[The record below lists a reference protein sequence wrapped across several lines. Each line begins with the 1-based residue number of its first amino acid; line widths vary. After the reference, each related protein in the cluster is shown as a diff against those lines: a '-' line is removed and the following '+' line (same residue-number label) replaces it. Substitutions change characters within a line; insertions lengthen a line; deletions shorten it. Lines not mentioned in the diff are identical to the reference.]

1 MGKTLAYLHFIRLL
15 HQTVQKLRRVD
26 VYNETLCIP
35 EESTLQATPNSTVD
49 EQERTV
55 WPVYKEIAKLPFSCL
70 LEEHKYTSTSKLRV
84 HPTAGYATSGDAP
97 TQPLSLKRS
106 PRRPTC
112 SMMLSYWA
120 AYDTYHHCDGCKNY
134 REGRGPSNPLSCVY
148 TLQCGERLRFLIPH
162 RCLQSFTF
170 TKDKQL
176 RSLRLP
182 VVLTGG
188 NGEVVKPLKTE
199 SAGDRETVG
208 LVKSPVMMPS
218 TGRHEYGERVIIML
232 SQYHRIETGCYFESN
247 LRVLPHTTWMQ
258 FWYHAH
264 FAVYIQRG

>member
-1 MGKTLAYLHFIRLL
+1 M
-15 HQTVQKLRRVD
+15 
-26 VYNETLCIP
+26 
-35 EESTLQATPNSTVD
+35 
-49 EQERTV
+49 
-55 WPVYKEIAKLPFSCL
+55 
-70 LEEHKYTSTSKLRV
+70 
-84 HPTAGYATSGDAP
+84 
-97 TQPLSLKRS
+97 
-106 PRRPTC
+106 
-112 SMMLSYWA
+112 
-120 AYDTYHHCDGCKNY
+120 
-134 REGRGPSNPLSCVY
+134 
-148 TLQCGERLRFLIPH
+148 IPH

-232 SQYHRIETGCYFESN
+232 SQYHGIETGCYFESN
-247 LRVLPHTTWMQ
+247 LRVLSHTTGMQ
-258 FWYHAH
+258 FWYDAH
-264 FAVYIQRG
+264 FAVYIQRC